1 MTKKIDK
8 MRKELENVMYDIAI
22 FLADE
27 RGLTYDQIRE
37 NFELSI
43 DETMDLLDFQVPEI
57 SSNDV

>member
-8 MRKELENVMYDIAI
+8 MRKELENVMYDIAV

-27 RGLTYDQIRE
+27 RGLTYSQIRE
-37 NFELSI
+37 NFEISI

-57 SSNDV
+57 SSNDE

>member
-8 MRKELENVMYDIAI
+8 MRKQLENVMYDIAI

>member
-8 MRKELENVMYDIAI
+8 MRKELENVMYDIAV

-27 RGLTYDQIRE
+27 RGLTYSQIRE

-57 SSNDV
+57 SSNDE

>member
-8 MRKELENVMYDIAI
+8 MRKELENVMYDIAV

-27 RGLTYDQIRE
+27 RGLTYSQIRE